1 MVARQ
6 QVSGLTYSASNHR
19 LYWINRLDSTL
30 SFWDFASRSAA
41 TFPHTESGGGK
52 KERLSALAVSA
63 DKIYY
68 SAVIRE
74 SLHRIYAAD
83 LDTGDSAKVL
93 LNATKAVKS
102 LRVYD
107 TSSQR
112 GSNGCSN
119 IYDNINN
126 NTSSNYNSNSSN
138 NDSCDHICLPRS
150 DTERTCAC
158 AIGFVLFNRTACIPS
173 PPNALLFTSAAG
185 ISGMGLFPGGAQ
197 GGNSTP

>member
-1 MVARQ
+1 M
-6 QVSGLTYSASNHR
+6 
-19 LYWINRLDSTL
+19 RLDSTL

-41 TFPHTESGGGK
+41 TFPHTESGGK

-112 GSNGCSN
+112 GSNGCSSIN
-119 IYDNINN
+119 NNYDNINN
-126 NTSSNYNSNSSN
+126 NSSSNYNYNSSRNYNSNSSN